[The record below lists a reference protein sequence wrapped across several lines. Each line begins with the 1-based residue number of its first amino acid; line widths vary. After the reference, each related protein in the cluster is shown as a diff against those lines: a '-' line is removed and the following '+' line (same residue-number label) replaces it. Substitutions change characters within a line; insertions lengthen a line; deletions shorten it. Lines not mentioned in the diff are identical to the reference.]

1 MTGPS
6 MKGVTGWSFHKQR
19 AAVAWKA
26 TNQTIVSL
34 FSTEAELIAVDDAT
48 REVRF
53 LHKLLLDFDI
63 DVDMPTRIAQ
73 DNQSTIAL
81 VESKHFNARTKHVA
95 LRYHHTAEQQREG
108 MLKVEYQPTDDMPAD
123 ALTKALPQAAH
134 QKHANVLLG
143 RTPYKWTA
151 TNGKEPQPRLRDA
164 GALRAVRR
172 E

>member
-19 AAVAWKA
+19 AVVAWKA

-34 FSTEAELIAVDDAT
+34 FSTEAELIAVDEAT
-48 REVRF
+48 RELRF
-53 LHKLLLDFDI
+53 LHNLLLDFDI
-63 DVDMPTRIAQ
+63 DVDMSTRIAQ

-108 MLKVEYQPTDDMPAD
+108 VLKVEYQPTERHASGRSHEGATAGSASETCECAARQN
-123 ALTKALPQAAH
+123 ALQVDS
-134 QKHANVLLG
+134 N
-143 RTPYKWTA
+143 
-151 TNGKEPQPRLRDA
+151 
-164 GALRAVRR
+164 
-172 E
+172 